1 MTTTLAELVTPMT
14 VEEAK
19 IAIYDALAARGVTTT
34 GWKPGA
40 VVRTIIAAL
49 AIILAAFS
57 ELQAAIAKSGFLDL
71 AENAWLTLLARYVYD
86 VERDTGAFAS
96 GDVTLTNGTG
106 SIYSGDPG
114 DLIFLNSTTGKTYR
128 NAAAFSLGSLGTITV
143 AVEAL
148 ELGIASNAAAGQI
161 DALVTTLNGVTVTN
175 SSALV
180 GADEES
186 DALLRLRCRESL
198 GALSPNGP
206 RDAYAYFARSAK
218 NTDGTSI
225 GVTRCEVIPDGYG
238 NVTVYVATASGEVT
252 GDPDNPDTAL
262 GAVNAAIQGKVVP
275 DGVTAIIASATP
287 KVVAVTYELWLR
299 DTTGLTE
306 AQVTALV
313 SAALTSVIGETPIG
327 GERIDLE
334 DSAGY
339 VFVDALE
346 AAIDDAL
353 PVGAVLKRTLTLPAA
368 DVGVIVSEAPVAG
381 TITPTAIH
389 FVARR
394 ST

>member
-1 MTTTLAELVTPMT
+1 MTTTLEELVTPMT

-19 IAIYDALAARGVTTT
+19 TAIYDALATRGVTTT

-57 ELQAAIAKSGFLDL
+57 ELQAAIARSGFLDL
-71 AENAWLTLLARYVYD
+71 AEGAWLTLLARYVYG

-96 GDVTLTNGTG
+96 GEVTLTNSTG
-106 SIYSGDPG
+106 NIYSGDPG

-128 NAAAFSLGSLGTITV
+128 NTAAYSLGSLGTITV
-143 AVEAL
+143 AVEAI
-148 ELGIASNAAAGQI
+148 ELGIASNANAGQI
-161 DALVTTLNGVTVTN
+161 DDLVTTLNGVTVAN
-175 SSALV
+175 ASALV
-180 GADEES
+180 GADEET
-186 DALLRLRCRESL
+186 DALLRLRCRLSL

-206 RDAYAYFARSAK
+206 RDAYEYFARSAK
-218 NTDGTSI
+218 NTDGTST
-225 GVTRCEVIPDGYG
+225 GVTRCKVVPDGYG

-252 GDPDNPDTAL
+252 GDPDDPDTAL
-262 GAVNAAIQGKVVP
+262 GAVNDAIQDSVVP
-275 DGVTAIIASATP
+275 DGVTAIIESATALAVP
-287 KVVAVTYELWLR
+287 VTYELWLR

-313 SAALTSVIGETPIG
+313 SAALTSTLSEAPIG

-339 VFVDALE
+339 VFVDTLE

-353 PVGAVLKRTLTLPAA
+353 PVGSILKRTLTLPAA
-368 DVGVIVSEAPVAG
+368 DVVVPASKAPVAG
-381 TITPTAIH
+381 TITPTAVH
-389 FVARR
+389 FVSRR
-394 ST
+394 AA